1 MAKTVFRPHEIKTID
16 EKVMFKL
23 PHSFEPEVEEV
34 PEIEEPVYE
43 GPTADDLR
51 REAEEFKVQWEAE
64 KQQMLEKAQ
73 AAADEIVAKAEKAA
87 FDEVKRQS
95 DQAQVIRTSAEQ
107 ESAEM
112 LRKAQEEADALVA
125 DAQAERQRITDDAYK
140 AGFDEGQEKGFAEGN
155 MEAQRLIDRLHVI
168 MDRIMDKRQEI
179 LEETE
184 QQIVELVLLMTR
196 KVVKIISEN
205 QRNVVMS
212 NVLQALR
219 KVRGRGDV
227 TVRVN
232 MADVKLTTE
241 HTKEFMTT
249 VENIQ
254 GITIV
259 EDSSID
265 RGGCIVETDFG
276 AIDAR
281 ISSQLAELEQR
292 ILEISPIKTVAKA
305 SGLEA
310 KS

>member
-1 MAKTVFRPHEIKTID
+1 MAKTVFRPFEIKTID

-23 PHSFEPEVEEV
+23 PHNFEPEVEEV
-34 PEIEEPVYE
+34 PVIEEPVYE
-43 GPTADDLR
+43 GPTAEDLR

-64 KQQMLEKAQ
+64 KQQMLAQ
-73 AAADEIVAKAEKAA
+73 AQAQAEEIIANAEKSA
-87 FDEVKRQS
+87 FEEVKRQT
-95 DQAQVIRTSAEQ
+95 DQLQIVKTTAEAQKQKIRD
-107 ESAEM
+107 
-112 LRKAQEEADALVA
+112 EA
-125 DAQAERQRITDDAYK
+125 YS
-140 AGFDEGQEKGFAEGN
+140 AGFTEGQEKGFAEGN
-155 MEAQRLIDRLHVI
+155 MEAQRLIDRLHV
-168 MDRIMDKRQEI
+168 MLDRIMDKREEI
-179 LEETE
+179 LEGTE

-219 KVRGRGDV
+219 KVKGRGDV

-232 MADVKLTTE
+232 LADVKLTTE
-241 HTKEFMTT
+241 HTKEFMDA

-254 GITIV
+254 NISIV
-259 EDSSID
+259 EDSTID

-281 ISSQLAELEQR
+281 ISSQLAELEQK
-292 ILEISPIKTVAKA
+292 ILEISPIKSVSKT
-305 SGLEA
+305 SGLES

>member
-1 MAKTVFRPHEIKTID
+1 
-16 EKVMFKL
+16 MFKL

-34 PEIEEPVYE
+34 PEIEAPVYE
-43 GPTADDLR
+43 GPTAEDLR

-64 KQQMLEKAQ
+64 KQRMLEQAQ
-73 AAADEIVAKAEKAA
+73 ASADAIVAKAEKSA
-87 FDEVKRQS
+87 FEEVKRQS
-95 DQAQVIRTSAEQ
+95 DQAQVIKTTAEQ
-107 ESAEM
+107 DAAEI
-112 LRKAQEEADALVA
+112 LRKANEEAEAIVA
-125 DAQAERQRITDDAYK
+125 EAQAQRQKITDDAYR

-168 MDRIMDKRQEI
+168 LDRVMDKRQEI
-179 LEETE
+179 LEGTE

-232 MADVKLTTE
+232 LADVKLTTE
-241 HTKEFMTT
+241 HTKEFMAA
-249 VENIQ
+249 VENIKN
-254 GITIV
+254 ITIA

-281 ISSQLAELEQR
+281 ISSQLAELEQK
-292 ILEISPIKTVAKA
+292 ILEISPIRTVAKS
-305 SGLEA
+305 SGLDS

>member
-1 MAKTVFRPHEIKTID
+1 
-16 EKVMFKL
+16 MFKL

-43 GPTADDLR
+43 GPTAEDLR

-64 KQQMLEKAQ
+64 KQQMLQKAQ
-73 AAADEIVAKAEKAA
+73 ASADEIVAKAEKSA
-87 FDEVKRQS
+87 FEEVKRQS
-95 DQAQVIRTSAEQ
+95 DQAQVIKTTAEQ
-107 ESAEM
+107 DAAEI
-112 LRKAQEEADALVA
+112 LRKANEEAEAIIA
-125 DAQAERQRITDDAYK
+125 EANAQKQRITDDAYK

-168 MDRIMDKRQEI
+168 LDRVMDKRQEI
-179 LEETE
+179 LEGTE

-227 TVRVN
+227 IVRVN
-232 MADVKLTTE
+232 LADVKLTTE
-241 HTKEFMTT
+241 HTKEFMAA
-249 VENIQ
+249 VENIKN
-254 GITIV
+254 ITIA

-281 ISSQLAELEQR
+281 ISSQLAELEQK
-292 ILEISPIKTVAKA
+292 ILEISPIRTVAKT
-305 SGLEA
+305 SGLDS